1 MYEIEL
7 RITKKH
13 RKAARAI
20 AQKVISEIKPKYI
33 VTITG
38 ENRTGKAAT
47 AHALGVKLRK
57 EGIKAKVIHMA
68 NYYKLSGK
76 EREIERLETNFTKV
90 GPNELDWDKLNQNI
104 ADFKE
109 GKKSIFPLRDGI
121 NYQIDLLQVDFQE
134 IEVLI
139 INGLYAL
146 YIDEADLKV
155 YIESTYEET
164 IDEEPI
170 PIGEQ
175 PDDVKK
181 MVWIKEH
188 AYVREQKNRA
198 NFFVD
203 YTTNYED
210 YHL

>member
-7 RITKKH
+7 RINKKH
-13 RKAARAI
+13 RRAARYI
-20 AQKVISEIKPKYI
+20 AQKVLSELTPKYI
-33 VTITG
+33 ITITG

-68 NYYKLSGK
+68 NYYKLSCQDREK
-76 EREIERLETNFTKV
+76 ERLASNFENV
-90 GPNELDWDKLNQNI
+90 GPNEIDWERLNQNI
-104 ADFKE
+104 ADFKN
-109 GKKSIFPLRDGI
+109 GKSSILPLRDGI
-121 NYQIDLLQVDFQE
+121 NYQTDLLQVDFKE

-146 YIDEADLKV
+146 FLDEANLKV

-175 PDDVKK
+175 PDDFKK
-181 MVWIKEH
+181 LVWSKEH
-188 AYVREQKNRA
+188 SFVRKQKNNA

-203 YTTNYED
+203 FTTNFED